1 LIRHL
6 VPALGALMV
15 TSCGYHIA
23 GHSSANTALPA
34 NIRTIAV
41 PAFSN
46 ATTRYKLSDRLP
58 GAITREFITRTRY
71 RVVSDES
78 EADAILRGGVLNFLM
93 FPNVI
98 DQAGRATAVQV
109 IVYLQ
114 LTLHERASGKVLY
127 SRPNME
133 IRQNYEI
140 AIDPKAY
147 LDESDLASDRLSIEV
162 ARSVVSA
169 VLEAF

>member
-1 LIRHL
+1 MIAWLAL
-6 VPALGALMV
+6 VAALAL
-15 TSCGYHIA
+15 TGCGYHIS
-23 GHSSANTALPA
+23 GRKESLPA
-34 NIRTIAV
+34 HVRTIAI
-41 PAFSN
+41 PAFNNITS
-46 ATTRYKLSDRLP
+46 RYKLSDRLP

-71 RVVSDES
+71 RVVPNEG
-78 EADAILRGGVLNFLM
+78 EADAILRGGVLNFLS

-98 DQAGRATAVQV
+98 DQGRAASAQV

-114 LTLHERASGKVLY
+114 LTLVERASGKVLY

-140 AIDPKAY
+140 AIDPNAY
-147 LDESDLASDRLSIEV
+147 FDESDMAIERLSREV

-169 VLEAF
+169 VIEAF